1 MDGTGGSDG
10 GCFEVL
16 PCNYE
21 PGFPFGDPV
30 SGFTPG
36 DAGSNYRPTILH
48 FTLDA
53 ASMSWER
60 PDPV

>member
-16 PCNYE
+16 PW
-21 PGFPFGDPV
+21 FGDPV
-30 SGFTPG
+30 SGVTPG

-48 FTLDA
+48 FTPGNPCVA
-53 ASMSWER
+53 APESWEH
-60 PDPV
+60 